1 VRLLRRLAVDVTPL
15 RTSPPFRRLWLGQAI
30 SFVGRRM
37 TLVAL
42 PFQVYELTGSPLM
55 VGLLSFAQFVPLITL
70 TIVGGLFADANDRR
84 RLLILTEVGMMVS
97 VAGLVVNAALPH
109 PQLWAC
115 FVFGTLS
122 WSFFSFGAGAAR
134 SLVPRLV
141 AREELPAAAALN
153 GLYSQLGAVVGPALA
168 GVLIQTI
175 GLSATY
181 GIDLATSTASIV
193 SVVVLPAIAPAVDAA
208 TPSLRALRE
217 GFAYIRSQRVILA
230 FFLIDSVAMVFGM
243 PNALFPAVADRV
255 FGDPRVVGYLFA
267 APAAGAFLAALLSG
281 WAGRLRRQGVAI
293 VVAAASWGVAIAA
306 FGFAQGL
313 WLALLFLA
321 IAGAADQI
329 SAIFRSTIMLTLAP
343 DHLRGRLSG
352 IEFAQVAATPA
363 LGNLEAGAVASLVS
377 LRFSIVSGGIACVA
391 ATVLVALAFPEL
403 LHYDGRTRTVDAL
416 AAA

>member
-1 VRLLRRLAVDVTPL
+1 VRLVRRLAVDITPL
-15 RTSPPFRRLWLGQAI
+15 RTSPAFRRLWIGQAV

-42 PFQVYELTGSPLM
+42 PFQVYDLTGSPLM
-55 VGLLSFAQFVPLITL
+55 VGLLSFAQFLPLMTL
-70 TIVGGLFADANDRR
+70 TIVGGLYADAIDRR
-84 RLLILTEVGMMVS
+84 RLLLVTEVGMMLAIV
-97 VAGLVVNAALPH
+97 GLVVNAALPH

-141 AREELPAAAALN
+141 SREQMPAAAALN
-153 GLYSQLGAVVGPALA
+153 GLYSQLGAVVGPAFA

-181 GIDLATSTASIV
+181 GIDLGTSTASIA
-193 SVVVLPAIAPAVDAA
+193 SIASLPAIAPAAGAA
-208 TPSLRALRE
+208 APSLRALRE
-217 GFAYIRSQRVILA
+217 GFAYIPSQRVILA

-255 FGDPRVVGYLFA
+255 FGDPKVVGYLFA

-281 WAGRLRRQGVAI
+281 WAGRVRRQGVAI
-293 VVAAASWGVAIAA
+293 VVAAATWGAAIAA
-306 FGFAQGL
+306 FGLATSL
-313 WLALLFLA
+313 WSALLLLA
-321 IAGAADQI
+321 VAGGADQI
-329 SAIFRSTIMLTLAP
+329 SAIFRSTLMLTLAP
-343 DHLRGRLSG
+343 DRLRGRLSG
-352 IEFAQVAATPA
+352 IEFAQVASTPA

-377 LRFSIVSGGIACVA
+377 LRFSIVSGGLACIA
-391 ATVLVALAFPEL
+391 ATVFVSLTFREL
-403 LHYDGRTRTVDAL
+403 IRYDARPKPGDAL
-416 AAA
+416 APA